1 MANNNLSEF
10 TIQWVFFGLLFFSL
24 LSFAVVF
31 VANNNAD
38 AFGISSNKFDT
49 TTIQSK
55 LISVETNTDPLLNIT
70 AESNP
75 EVSDLG
81 SRDSVAVSYGLKGDS
96 KGFIEST
103 TMFMGWIFVGTTGDI
118 IIGIF
123 VGLFS
128 ISSLYFITKWI
139 RQGA

>member
-1 MANNNLSEF
+1 
-10 TIQWVFFGLLFFSL
+10 
-24 LSFAVVF
+24 
-31 VANNNAD
+31 
-38 AFGISSNKFDT
+38 
-49 TTIQSK
+49 
-55 LISVETNTDPLLNIT
+55 LLNIT

-81 SRDSVAVSYGLKGDS
+81 SRDSVAVSYGLKGSS

-103 TMFMGWIFVGTTGDI
+103 QMFMSWIFVGTTGDI
-118 IIGIF
+118 IISIF
-123 VGLFS
+123 IGLFS